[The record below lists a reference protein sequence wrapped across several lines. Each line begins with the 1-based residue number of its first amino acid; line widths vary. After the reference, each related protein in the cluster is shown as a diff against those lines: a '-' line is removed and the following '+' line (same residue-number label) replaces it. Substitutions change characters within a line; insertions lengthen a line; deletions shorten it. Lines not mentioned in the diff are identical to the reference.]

1 MASQLNLLDHE
12 AKIRFGIFFGILTI
26 MTLWEIVA
34 PCRRPS
40 APKTMRWFSNVGLLV
55 LGTAVLRTLF
65 PMAAVGVAAIAD
77 EHQWGMFQSLQMP
90 YWQTV
95 VFSIVILDFITYLQ
109 HILFHALPALWRLH
123 RVHHVDLDF
132 DVTTGLRFHP
142 LELLL
147 SMAGKLTVVLLLG
160 PPMIAVLLF
169 EVILNATSMFN
180 HGNVSLPDQIDR
192 YLRWFIVTPDM
203 HRIHHSIITQETNSN
218 YGFNLPWWD
227 YILGTYRHRPSVSH
241 TDMTIGLAE
250 YQKDLRAEQLPW
262 MLVLPF
268 LNHPTSAKEGVSH
281 HR

>member
-1 MASQLNLLDHE
+1 MVSQLNLLDHE
-12 AKIRFGIFFGILTI
+12 AKIRFSLFLGILTI

-34 PCRRPS
+34 PCRRLS

-55 LGTAVLRTLF
+55 LGTTVLRALF
-65 PMAAVGVAAIAD
+65 PMATVGVAAIAD
-77 EHQWGMFQSLQMP
+77 EHQWGMFQSLQVP

-95 VFSIVILDFITYLQ
+95 VFSIILLDLTTYLQ
-109 HILFHALPALWRLH
+109 HTLFHALPVLWRMH
-123 RVHHVDLDF
+123 KVHHVDLDF

-147 SMAGKLTVVLLLG
+147 SMVGKLAVVLLLG
-160 PPMIAVLLF
+160 PPVIAVLLF

-203 HRIHHSIITQETNSN
+203 HRIHHSTITQETNSN

-241 TDMTIGLAE
+241 TSMTIGLAE

-268 LNHPTSAKEGVSH
+268 LNPSASSKEGVSH